1 VKSIVVDASVAVKW
15 VVAEDFSDQAD
26 LLRGSVLCAP
36 AHWQA
41 EAVNVLWAKVYRGDL
56 LPAGA
61 IDRARMLMQA
71 PVELVPLS
79 PLMDEALKQSL
90 AYGITIYDSLYLA
103 LAVAR
108 DIAFVTADRK
118 LLQKLSGDP
127 NLMALVR
134 WVGDLER

>member
-26 LLRGSVLCAP
+26 LLKGSALCAP

>member
-1 VKSIVVDASVAVKW
+1 MKRVVIDASVAVKW
-15 VVAEDFSDQAD
+15 VVAEDFSDQAG
-26 LLRGSVLCAP
+26 LLRGSALCAP

-41 EAVNVLWAKVYRGDL
+41 EAVNVLWAKVYQGDL

-79 PLMDEALKQSL
+79 SLMDEALKQSL
-90 AYGITIYDSLYLA
+90 AHRITIYDSLYLA

-118 LLQKLSGDP
+118 LLQKLSGDS

>member
-1 VKSIVVDASVAVKW
+1 MKSVVVDASVAVKW

-26 LLRGSVLCAP
+26 LLKGSALCAP

-79 PLMDEALKQSL
+79 PLMDDALKQSL
-90 AYGITIYDSLYLA
+90 ACGITIYDFLYLA

-127 NLMALVR
+127 NLMASIR

>member
-1 VKSIVVDASVAVKW
+1 MKSIVVDASVAVKW

-26 LLRGSVLCAP
+26 LLKGSALCAP

-90 AYGITIYDSLYLA
+90 AHGITIYDSLYLA